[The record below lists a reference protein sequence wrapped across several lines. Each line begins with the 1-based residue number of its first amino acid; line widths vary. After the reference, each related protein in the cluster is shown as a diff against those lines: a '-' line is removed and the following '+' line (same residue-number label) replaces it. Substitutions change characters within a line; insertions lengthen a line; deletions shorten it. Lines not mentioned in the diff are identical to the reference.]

1 MPNTHVRM
9 PEHARQ
15 QAVSPASKRSGKR
28 IQSAFSLLLCAT
40 LLALI
45 YTSSARPAQAQHA
58 DVLVF
63 AAASLKTALD
73 EINAQWHE
81 RTGKQAAISYAASS
95 SLAKQIELGAP
106 ADVFI
111 SADEDWM
118 NYLAE
123 RKLLKPETRS
133 DLVGNRL
140 VLISSKGADL
150 HVNIAPGFPLLSLLG
165 QGRLAMAN
173 TDAVPAGRYGRAALQ
188 ALGVWESVKGRIAQA
203 ENVRAALLMVSRGEA
218 PLGIVYESDAAS
230 DPNVS
235 RLGTFPENTHPR
247 IAYPIAVT
255 ASSKKP
261 AAGAF
266 VDMLK
271 TPEAR
276 IVFEKQG
283 FTSPN

>member
-1 MPNTHVRM
+1 MSEPNIQVRR
-9 PEHARQ
+9 PERARRQ
-15 QAVSPASKRSGKR
+15 PASRASKRSGTR
-28 IQSAFSLLLCAT
+28 IRSALLLCAA

-45 YTSSARPAQAQHA
+45 YAGAAPPARAEGP

-73 EINAQWHE
+73 EINAHWHE
-81 RTGKQAAISYAASS
+81 RTGKRTAISYAASS
-95 SLAKQIELGAP
+95 ALAKQIEQGAP
-106 ADVFI
+106 ADLFI

-118 NYLAE
+118 DYLAE
-123 RKLLKPETRS
+123 RKLIGPETRS

-150 HVNIAPGFPLLSLLG
+150 QVNIVPGFPLLSLLG

-173 TDAVPAGRYGRAALQ
+173 TEAVPAGKYGRAALE

-203 ENVRAALLMVSRGEA
+203 ENVRAALLLVSRGEA
-218 PLGIVYESDAAS
+218 PLGIVYESDAVS
-230 DPNVS
+230 DPNVA

-255 ASSKKP
+255 AGSTKP
-261 AAGAF
+261 ASYAF

-276 IVFEKQG
+276 AIFEKQG
-283 FTSPN
+283 FTTLN

>member
-1 MPNTHVRM
+1 MSEPKIHVRM
-9 PEHARQ
+9 PEYARRQHA
-15 QAVSPASKRSGKR
+15 SWASKRSGTGIR
-28 IQSAFSLLLCAT
+28 SALLLCAA

-45 YTSSARPAQAQHA
+45 YVGDGRPARAEHP

-73 EINAQWHE
+73 EINAQWHD
-81 RTGKQAAISYAASS
+81 RTGKRVTISYAASS
-95 SLAKQIELGAP
+95 ALAKQIEQGAP
-106 ADVFI
+106 ADLFI

-118 NYLAE
+118 DYLAE
-123 RKLLKPETRS
+123 RKLIGPETRS

-150 HVNIAPGFPLLSLLG
+150 QVNIVPGFPLLSLLG

-173 TDAVPAGRYGRAALQ
+173 TAAVPAGKYGRAALE

-203 ENVRAALLMVSRGEA
+203 ENVRAALLLVSRGEA
-218 PLGIVYESDAAS
+218 PLGIVYESDAVS
-230 DPNVS
+230 DSGVAPV
-235 RLGTFPENTHPR
+235 GTFPENTHPR

-255 ASSKKP
+255 AGSTRP
-261 AAGAF
+261 AVYAF
-266 VDMLK
+266 VNMLK

-276 IVFEKQG
+276 AIFEKQG
-283 FTSPN
+283 FTTLN